1 MDIPFAPCP
10 KCGAVEARLLKFTWW
25 GGAIG
30 PRVLSHVKCS
40 KCGNKYNGKTGGDN
54 TVGIVIYSL
63 IVGFAAF
70 ALMFAAFFF
79 IAKI

>member
-1 MDIPFAPCP
+1 MNL
-10 KCGAVEARLLKFTWW
+10 KCILG
-25 GGAIG
+25 
-30 PRVLSHVKCS
+30 SHAWSGCKCS